1 MDFRKKFYEAK
12 SRKSSGNSLKN
23 KSDFKT
29 KDGKTFKRKTLMER
43 VLDKEMDEI
52 SDEINKTKKKGAAA
66 IKKAKIAAEA
76 TKPISKKVKKEEFE
90 RRQVAK
96 FQREKE
102 RKIINQEASNYYKA
116 ALQVTNYDF
125 ELAKRL
131 LAIKKIDL
139 IKNSIKSSSDILA
152 IDKAIDDLDSDIA
165 KKYSEFSN
173 NSFRKRK

>member
-12 SRKSSGNSLKN
+12 SKKSLGNSPKN

-29 KDGKTFKRKTLMER
+29 KDGKTFKRKTLMEK
-43 VLDKEMDEI
+43 VLDKEMTEI
-52 SDEINKTKKKGAAA
+52 SIEINKKKKKGAAA

-76 TKPISKKVKKEEFE
+76 TKPISKQVKKDEFE

-102 RKIINQEASNYYKA
+102 RKIINEKAINYYKA

-125 ELAKRL
+125 ELAKKL

-139 IKNSIKSSSDILA
+139 IKNIIKSSFDILA
-152 IDKAIDDLDSDIA
+152 IDIAIDELDRSIA
-165 KKYSEFSN
+165 KKHSEFSN